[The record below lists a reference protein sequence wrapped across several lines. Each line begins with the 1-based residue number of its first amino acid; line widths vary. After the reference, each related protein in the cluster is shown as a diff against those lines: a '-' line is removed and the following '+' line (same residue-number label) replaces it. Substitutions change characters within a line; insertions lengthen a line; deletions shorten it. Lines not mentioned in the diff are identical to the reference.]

1 MKKILILLVISIS
14 LLQSCKK
21 DETTS
26 TTNDKLE
33 TSKFNPNNIEDMNA
47 YLSDFIKN
55 MKSTSKESTSMS
67 LEDAQWH
74 LTACLNYQFCNAN
87 TGRTDMLYD
96 TIVTTISIDDDIVTM
111 TDINSSFQEIST
123 EVSRI
128 YNSYDMPNKQIV
140 FIYSVI
146 DTENLAK
153 GEATVKSIM
162 ATTERND
169 YYYFDEWDYWVYE
182 IEVFNNS
189 NGYHWRAAAG
199 ILEYYINYIG
209 TQYIEEDYYYVGIET
224 VTYNYENYPI
234 NNPAHTY
241 NYRLYYCE
249 GLDIAAYLN
258 GSDMAFYLDS
268 YLGLACRSLTNNG
281 SMINAT
287 VYDLSKNHQR
297 DHNWEILY
305 HDLEILYGNVIYNNQ
320 SQD

>member
-21 DETTS
+21 DATTS

-96 TIVTTISIDDDIVTM
+96 TIVTTISINDDIVTM

-128 YNSYDMPNKQIV
+128 YNSYDIPNKQIV
-140 FIYSVI
+140 FIHSVI

-169 YYYFDEWDYWVYE
+169 HYYFDEWDYLCLDTIFPY
-182 IEVFNNS
+182 NNEYLW
-189 NGYHWRAAAG
+189 NEEA
-199 ILEYYINYIG
+199 INELEYYVKLFG
-209 TQYIEEDYYYVGIET
+209 TQYINEDYYYVSLGHI
-224 VTYNYENYPI
+224 TYKYYDYPI
-234 NNPAHTY
+234 TDPSSPY
-241 NYRLYYCE
+241 KYRLYYCGHCLE
-249 GLDIAAYLN
+249 ESTVLTG
-258 GSDMAFYLDS
+258 GDMVFYLDS
-268 YLGLACRSLTNNG
+268 YLGLACNTTTHYGNMIDAVISDIVDYTKQENG
-281 SMINAT
+281 E
-287 VYDLSKNHQR
+287 L
-297 DHNWEILY
+297 LC
-305 HDLEILYGNVIYNNQ
+305 HDLTVWYGTIVLNNQ
-320 SQD
+320 IEY

>member
-153 GEATVKSIM
+153 GEATVRSIM

-169 YYYFDEWDYWVYE
+169 HYYFDEWEYWVYE
-182 IEVFNNS
+182 TEVFDNP
-189 NGYHWRAAAG
+189 NGYHWRPAADT
-199 ILEYYINYIG
+199 LEYYVNYIG
-209 TQYIEEDYYYVGIET
+209 TEYKNEDYYYVSINN
-224 VTYNYENYPI
+224 VTYHYSDYPI
-234 NNPAHTY
+234 NDPASY
-241 NYRLYYCE
+241 GYRLFYCTYCLDDQTYLYY
-249 GLDIAAYLN
+249 D
-258 GSDMAFYLDS
+258 DMTFYLDS
-268 YLGLACRSLTNNG
+268 YLGLACNNATSSG
-281 SMINAT
+281 SMIRA
-287 VYDLSKNHQR
+287 
-297 DHNWEILY
+297 EITYPENNKMMPPISNLY
-305 HDLEILYGNVIYNNQ
+305 HDLTVTYGVSVSNNQ
-320 SQD
+320 TYQ